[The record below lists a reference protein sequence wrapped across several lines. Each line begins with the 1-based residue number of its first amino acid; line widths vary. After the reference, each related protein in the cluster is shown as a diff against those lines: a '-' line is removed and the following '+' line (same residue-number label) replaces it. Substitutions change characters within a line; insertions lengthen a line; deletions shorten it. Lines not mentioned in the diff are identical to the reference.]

1 MKHLKVSL
9 IAGLFVTFS
18 LTFAQT
24 VGPANEHGFDPADL
38 DRSANAC
45 VNFDQF
51 ANGGWKARNPIPAAY
66 PSWGSFNILAEHN
79 RDVLHEILDETAKE
93 TSAAPGSN
101 EQKVGDFYATCMD
114 TSAIDSEG
122 IKPLQPELDRIA
134 AIQDRAGLEKEFEH
148 LQSIGINAPFL
159 VDSTQDFKDSTKVTG
174 EIDQRGLG
182 LPDRDYYTKEDEKSK
197 DTRAKYVAHVAKMF
211 ELMGDSAETAAT
223 EAKTVMDMETALAKA
238 SMTRVDRRNPD
249 NVYHPMSVA
258 QIKTLAPHFNWDGYF
273 EAVGLAGKGEIN
285 VTSPDFFKEVDKQ
298 LATTSLADWKTYL
311 RWHLIN
317 STAASLSEPFVD
329 EDFNF
334 KGKVLQGTQENLE
347 RWKRC
352 VRYTDSGLGEAL
364 GQVYVKKAFSPQA
377 KAHALEMVH
386 NLEAALKD
394 DITTLPWMSEA
405 TRQQAIGK
413 LEAFAEKIGYP
424 DRWRDYSKLK
434 IDRGPYVFD
443 MLRARTFEFNRDLA
457 KVGKPVDRTEW
468 LMTPSTVNAY
478 YNPQM
483 NEIVFPAGILQP
495 PFYDPKA
502 DDAYNYGGIG
512 AVIGHEMTHGF
523 DDQGN
528 KFDKVGNLKNWWTPE
543 DKKRF
548 DERAACIVN
557 QFDGFEVEKGLHE
570 NGKLVSGEAIADLGG
585 LTIAY
590 AAYQKSLQGKPKPPV
605 VDGFTADQRFFLG
618 YAHVW
623 ATNMRPQFKRLLTNV
638 DPHPLAH
645 FRVNG
650 TLSNMPAF
658 AKAFQCK
665 PDDPMVRPAGE
676 RCQIW

>member
-258 QIKTLAPHFNWDGYF
+258 QVKTLAPHFNWDGYF

-424 DRWRDYSKLK
+424 DKWRDYSKLK
-434 IDRGPYVFD
+434 IDRGPYVLD
-443 MLRARTFEFNRDLA
+443 VLRARMFEFNRDLA

-468 LMTPSTVNAY
+468 YMTPSTVNAY